1 MATKKKTPTRRR
13 TKLDRLASEA
23 RRLPADRRQQ
33 LMSELD
39 QDGSHLRAIVDA
51 DPELRTFTLE
61 DIAKT
66 YGVSV
71 RSLLRPCVQGQ
82 NARRHGYRGRVWSLL
97 DVLVVDL
104 VRQLREHG
112 LSLQAIRRGI
122 VRLEHDHGLTKA
134 LHQALDP
141 MTPVVL
147 VLQGDDLLLLDGDAA
162 WSVIRERGQSII
174 LNKAARRLGDA
185 AVKLYT
191 ENVIIYRSINE
202 PTVGSAAGV

>member
-1 MATKKKTPTRRR
+1 MDDMPPLGT
-13 TKLDRLASEA
+13 DRYGEPLGVNDLE
-23 RRLPADRRQQ
+23 
-33 LMSELD
+33 
-39 QDGSHLRAIVDA
+39 
-51 DPELRTFTLE
+51 FTTSDVSTL
-61 DIAKT
+61 T
-66 YGVSV
+66 GVGVSRLNYWDRTDV
-71 RSLLRPCVQGQ
+71 VWPSLLRPCVQGQ